1 MNATETLSTE
11 KLSGSSSVWIEV
23 LNVNDNNPKFNA
35 SLYNYTFDEEVPKG
49 FVIAR
54 VTVSNTVTVQSSEPF
69 LLKHEAKSCL
79 KMLRRYPRMSKG
91 EYSFIMDT
99 LQNYGNNLLLG

>member
-1 MNATETLSTE
+1 MNATETLSTK
-11 KLSGSSSVWIEV
+11 KLSGSSLVWIEV

-35 SLYNYTFDEEVPKG
+35 SLYNYTFDEEVTKG

-69 LLKHEAKSCL
+69 LLKHEAKSCP
-79 KMLRRYPRMSKG
+79 KMLRYPRMTKG

-99 LQNYGNNLLLG
+99 LQNYGNNLFLG